1 MIDHLHRLHD
11 PLQWIA
17 AFTATVCLSL
27 LWGVADL
34 ATAAGKTSD
43 QEIHT
48 VLPFDAIP
56 AISDPEFV
64 SAEEADVHSN
74 SPMIGVSINGEQH
87 AYSMIML
94 NGHEIV
100 NDVVGGKPI
109 ATTW

>member
-1 MIDHLHRLHD
+1 MQDRLH
-11 PLQWIA
+11 
-17 AFTATVCLSL
+17 SL
-27 LWGVADL
+27 LRRLRWTLPFALVLFLPLPGEE
-34 ATAAGKTSD
+34 AAEAENYAALG
-43 QEIHT
+43 IHT

-56 AISDPEFV
+56 AIFDPEFV
-64 SAEEADVHSN
+64 SAENADVHSN

-87 AYSMIML
+87 AYSMILL